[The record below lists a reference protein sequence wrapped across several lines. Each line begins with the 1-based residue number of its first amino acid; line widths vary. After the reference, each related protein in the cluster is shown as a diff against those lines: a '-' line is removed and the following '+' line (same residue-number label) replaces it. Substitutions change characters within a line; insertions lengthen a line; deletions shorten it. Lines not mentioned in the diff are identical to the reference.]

1 MFLLHSVSKTITK
14 SAAAIAGLLKH
25 HVLACKIIYTQTTVT
40 TGNASMDR
48 VSPGY
53 KKVEVGISKLS
64 LRQEKV
70 QPINWVPRHRITLIM
85 QYIGSFT
92 GCLYITTHYVM
103 QTCSE
108 RENAIC

>member
-1 MFLLHSVSKTITK
+1 M
-14 SAAAIAGLLKH
+14 
-25 HVLACKIIYTQTTVT
+25 YTQTTVIAGST
-40 TGNASMDR
+40 SADC

-53 KKVEVGISKLS
+53 KKVKVGISKLS

-70 QPINWVPRHRITLIM
+70 QPINLEPGHRITLIM

-92 GCLYITTHYVM
+92 VCLYITTHVM

-108 RENAIC
+108 RQNATC